1 MSYLQD
7 RRAKKKKFL
16 KIAGGF
22 TLLALLFYFRA
33 GLFAGLSSAA
43 GEILRPVLILGR
55 GTGSRLGGLDVYFS
69 SKSALERENEKLR
82 SQLVRDEARMADYQ
96 ILAREN
102 ENLKEI
108 LLRQPEDKKFI
119 LAAVLAK
126 PGVSPYDTFLLDL
139 GAKDGAAIGNLV
151 FAEGDI
157 PIGRLASVTSDTA
170 KAVLFSS
177 TRERTPVVIH
187 ASLSVPADLL
197 QKGESDIFWEIIGR
211 GGGNF
216 EMILPRDFTLVR
228 GDPVA
233 LPGLRSYAVAVVE
246 TILSDQRDSF
256 QKALLRSPVNLQ
268 DLKFVEVELE

>member
-1 MSYLQD
+1 MVDIHKTIYRINDYIFFGYGS
-7 RRAKKKKFL
+7 
-16 KIAGGF
+16 GGF
-22 TLLALLFYFRA
+22 SIRDLALEKIIR
-33 GLFAGLSSAA
+33 
-43 GEILRPVLILGR
+43 EIKQVI
-55 GTGSRLGGLDVYFS
+55 
-69 SKSALERENEKLR
+69 K
-82 SQLVRDEARMADYQ
+82 
-96 ILAREN
+96 
-102 ENLKEI
+102 
-108 LLRQPEDKKFI
+108 DKKFI

-246 TILSDQRDSF
+246 TILSDPRDSF
-256 QKALLRSPVNLQ
+256 KKALLRSPVNLQ